1 MFHVRTTFWRYLWS
15 ILVYFWTVARQH
27 GNFFSSGCLNQIG
40 QQNCRIWLEIYS
52 LQTQPLSKSRVQFC
66 FLLSIFREE
75 KVSIDEKH
83 FECRAENDFNT
94 FGTIVTISQSE
105 QDVVFTLGLMAQGSV
120 TFSTD
125 REKYYISFNSSR
137 TAVNDLSASTH
148 KQERP
153 KSWLWVVKN
162 IPLTLII
169 LIIVQISQIATKLK
183 ANL

>member
-1 MFHVRTTFWRYLWS
+1 MFVPHFDVICDLFWS
-15 ILVYFWTVARQH
+15 ISEQSH
-27 GNFFSSGCLNQIG
+27 GNMGAFSQVGGWIKKG

-52 LQTQPLSKSRVQFC
+52 LQTQPLSSFHRWKT
-66 FLLSIFREE
+66 FRMQSWY
-75 KVSIDEKH
+75 V
-83 FECRAENDFNT
+83 NT

-105 QDVVFTLGLMAQGSV
+105 QDVVFTLGLMAQGTV

>member
-1 MFHVRTTFWRYLWS
+1 MFVPHFDVICDLFWS
-15 ILVYFWTVARQH
+15 ISEQSH
-27 GNFFSSGCLNQIG
+27 GNMGAFSQVGGWIKKG

-75 KVSIDEKH
+75 IVFIDEKR

>member
-1 MFHVRTTFWRYLWS
+1 MFHFRTTFWRYLWS
-15 ILVYFWTVARQH
+15 ILIYFWTVARQH
-27 GNFFSSGCLNQIG
+27 GSFFSSWWLNQKG
-40 QQNCRIWLEIYS
+40 PTKLQNLAWN
-52 LQTQPLSKSRVQFC
+52 LQPTNATSKSRVQFC

-105 QDVVFTLGLMAQGSV
+105 QDVVFTLGLMAQGTV